1 MVMKKKG
8 SCSGYVEK
16 GQSTISVE
24 RWLEREAY
32 RRGMNGIGIRK
43 SIVRTTIEV
52 CWNEKMDGS
61 KWLVHGKGVL
71 DEGENES
78 GSMYV

>member
-1 MVMKKKG
+1 
-8 SCSGYVEK
+8 
-16 GQSTISVE
+16 
-24 RWLEREAY
+24 
-32 RRGMNGIGIRK
+32 MNGIGIRR

-52 CWNEKMDGS
+52 CLNEKMDGS

-78 GSMYV
+78 GSMKERKKEREKVSLKHSCV